1 MSRPSMRSGCASAWH
16 RLMLP
21 RAGSTTGGWLCA
33 NAHGPLC
40 PSRCYGP
47 FCVTCYGL
55 GRRAVFRVTGSWGWL
70 CFVLQG
76 LGGGA
81 SCVSCYI
88 QSPEDAHFPKKF
100 SPPAVLYADAFVW
113 PLQRQRQRERLRL
126 RIPSWLGIRVPRGF
140 VLRPTWPG
148 PCFVLR
154 PTWPGLCFVLRLC
167 SSAPGAVLRVTA
179 SRQAPCYVLQLLVG
193 LCVTCVSCYRFRV
206 S

>member
-1 MSRPSMRSGCASAWH
+1 MCLSMCLSSSSAPVGVTGRS
-16 RLMLP
+16 
-21 RAGSTTGGWLCA
+21 
-33 NAHGPLC
+33 
-40 PSRCYGP
+40 

-55 GRRAVFRVTGSWGWL
+55 GHRAVFRVTGSWGWL
-70 CFVLQG
+70 CFVLQS

-81 SCVSCYI
+81 GCVSCYI

-148 PCFVLR
+148 
-154 PTWPGLCFVLRLC
+154 LCFVLRLC
-167 SSAPGAVLRVTA
+167 SRGCVTCYGFPSGSVLRVTA
-179 SRQAPCYVLQLLVG
+179 SRRALCYVCFVLQV
-193 LCVTCVSCYRFRV
+193 
-206 S
+206 